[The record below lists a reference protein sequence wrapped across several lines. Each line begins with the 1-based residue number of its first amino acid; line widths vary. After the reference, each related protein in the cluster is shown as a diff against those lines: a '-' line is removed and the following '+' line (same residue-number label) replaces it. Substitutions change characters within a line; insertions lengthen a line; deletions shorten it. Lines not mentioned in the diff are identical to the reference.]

1 MEALDTG
8 LIDEIGSFDS
18 AIMEAVSLAGIS
30 DTKYGI
36 IALENEMD
44 STQLITKSFITSLSK
59 IKINDNRSFTK
70 NNTLKDLDIYFE
82 KIVGL
87 LSAFNDPKAIYA
99 FCFCDD
105 F

>member
-1 MEALDTG
+1 MDLLT
-8 LIDEIGSFDS
+8 EIGSLDS
-18 AIMEAVSLAGIS
+18 AIKEAASLARIS
-30 DTKYGI
+30 DTNYGI
-36 IALENEMD
+36 ITLESEMD
-44 STQLITKSFITSLSK
+44 STQLITKSIITSLSK